1 VGSKIA
7 GPGFGRGLLMT
18 RGLGRVVFIVWPEFS
33 FVIFLIE
40 FSSGSQIGPTSHC

>member
-18 RGLGRVVFIVWPEFS
+18 RGLGRVVFIWPEFS

-40 FSSGSQIGPTSHC
+40 FSSGSQIGPPSHC